1 MDHNPTPDKEL
12 PTPGIAARFA
22 LALRRYFLTGL
33 ATLFPVTVTIYLV
46 IFIFNFLDQHLLGK
60 LFGFTFPGMGLFATV
75 IVIMFVGVLSV
86 HFFGRVLFQTV
97 EILLSRLPFFKR
109 VYPAVKQF
117 AQFLFKE
124 EGQEQ
129 SDFRGVVLVQYPRL
143 GAYCV
148 AFVTN
153 ETQTT
158 VNGKP
163 QTLLTLLLPNP
174 PSPFTGPIIF
184 VPKED
189 VVALDLSVEDAVK
202 FIMSCGVVTPPLRGA
217 VSKLSQGGV

>member
-1 MDHNPTPDKEL
+1 MGHKSARDKEL
-12 PTPGIAARFA
+12 PSPGIARRFGT
-22 LALRRYFLTGL
+22 ALRRYFLTGL

-46 IFIFNFLDQHLLGK
+46 ILIFNFLDQHLLGK
-60 LFGFTFPGMGLFATV
+60 LFGFTFPGLGLLATV
-75 IVIMFVGVLSV
+75 IVIMFVGVLAV
-86 HFFGRVLFQTV
+86 HFFGRVLFQAI
-97 EILLSRLPFFKR
+97 ELLLSRLPFFKR

-129 SDFRGVVLVQYPRL
+129 NNFRGVVLVQYPRP

-153 ETQTT
+153 ETQTS

-189 VVALDLSVEDAVK
+189 VVLLDLSVEDTVK
-202 FIMSCGVVTPPLRGA
+202 FIMSCGVVTPPLRA
-217 VSKLSQGGV
+217 AMPT